1 MGRLKSLPPRL
12 APAAPRLGRLP
23 GDETARLQERDQ
35 TVSWRK
41 LYKTARWEKLRR
53 DVFER
58 DHYTCRHTGV
68 ICAGKHP
75 APDSPVCDHIV
86 PHRGDEALFWDK
98 GNLQT
103 VSKAYHDSEKQ
114 KQERAK
120 PGW

>member
-35 TVSWRK
+35 NVSWRK
-41 LYKTARWEKLRR
+41 WYKTERWRRLRIEVLLR
-53 DVFER
+53 DS
-58 DHYTCRHTGV
+58 YTCQKTGV
-68 ICAGKHP
+68 ICAGKYP
-75 APDSPVCDHIV
+75 ADDSPVVDHKR

-103 VSKAYHDSEKQ
+103 VSKKYHDSEKQ
-114 KQERAK
+114 KQERAR

>member
-23 GDETARLQERDQ
+23 GDETARLKERDQ
-35 TVSWRK
+35 NVSWRK
-41 LYKTARWEKLRR
+41 WYKTERWRRLRIEVLMR
-53 DVFER
+53 DS
-58 DHYTCRHTGV
+58 YTCQKTGV
-68 ICAGKHP
+68 ICAGKYP
-75 APDSPVCDHIV
+75 ADDSPVVDHKR

-103 VSKAYHDSEKQ
+103 VSKKYHDSEKQ
-114 KQERAK
+114 KQERAQ